1 MSPEQKLLVQDSF
14 AKIAPYADDVAVLFY
29 GRLFTLDPTVKAL
42 FRNDMLEQR
51 RKLMQTIG
59 VAVKGLDRLEAL
71 IPTLQ
76 ELGRRHVSYGV
87 KNADYD
93 TVGAALLWSL
103 EQFLG
108 ADFTPAVKEAW
119 ATVYGALA
127 DTMKKGTVAAA
138 A

>member
-1 MSPEQKLLVQDSF
+1 MTPEQKLLVQDSF
-14 AKIAPYADDVAVLFY
+14 AKIAPYANDIATLFY
-29 GRLFTLDPTVKAL
+29 GRLFMLDPAVREL
-42 FRNDMLEQR
+42 FHGDMVEQR

-59 VAVKGLDRLEAL
+59 IAVKGLDRLELL

-87 KNADYD
+87 KDEDYD
-93 TVGAALLWSL
+93 TVGTALLWSL

-108 ADFTPAVKEAW
+108 ADFTPEAKEAW
-119 ATVYGALA
+119 ATVYGILA
-127 DTMKKGTVAAA
+127 NTMKGTVAAA